1 MGKTKITKT
10 LLFVLTILLLSVFAI
25 QQHFQLFTFEP
36 LKGVFEST
44 PKPKLTFESY
54 CNINY
59 QTQVENRLRENFG
72 FREPL
77 IRSYNQFLYDCFL
90 TTYNEEVV
98 VGKDH
103 WFYYMQH
110 VNEYY
115 GTEMYRWYDSTE
127 EAIADFDREAKR
139 MWKLRGILKDYGIEF
154 LMFMA
159 PDKGF
164 LYPEHLPYRK
174 HDTTTVN
181 AREYYS
187 FKFDEY
193 GFPYIEMTKWFLEL
207 KEADTLP
214 YSLMPQGGAH
224 WGFSS
229 VLAADS
235 LFRFMGALNGQR
247 LPEMKI
253 GPLHESSEQIKY
265 GDRDLE
271 NTINLSHV
279 LTHDYDKLLDAEVTI
294 VKDSATIWP
303 RVLFVGNSFLWRMH
317 DFIPFD
323 DMFANSEYWFYNST
337 AHFGKGYAQKAS
349 VTELDVLQ
357 KLMDNDYVV
366 WFTDGNQM
374 YKTSYGFVESALMS
388 LCIDDN
394 LVRKTQNYVID
405 SLCRDSLTLLKIQ
418 NMDDAKQDS
427 YLWNTANQL
436 IKKDLEHYFPALSG
450 ETIPTARNPRINEV
464 LTIRKIKNDTKWMI
478 AMRCQSILQNLPL
491 DDILKA
497 EAQNV
502 MYDRPLMRD
511 TTKDISRETYVE
523 SLTND
528 MVEQIRN
535 KPVLMEQIQQKA
547 MENGKTIEE
556 QLRADARWIINDKI
570 QKGEIVWEE

>member
-1 MGKTKITKT
+1 
-10 LLFVLTILLLSVFAI
+10 
-25 QQHFQLFTFEP
+25 
-36 LKGVFEST
+36 
-44 PKPKLTFESY
+44 
-54 CNINY
+54 
-59 QTQVENRLRENFG
+59 
-72 FREPL
+72 
-77 IRSYNQFLYDCFL
+77 
-90 TTYNEEVV
+90 
-98 VGKDH
+98 
-103 WFYYMQH
+103 
-110 VNEYY
+110 
-115 GTEMYRWYDSTE
+115 
-127 EAIADFDREAKR
+127 
-139 MWKLRGILKDYGIEF
+139 
-154 LMFMA
+154 
-159 PDKGF
+159 
-164 LYPEHLPYRK
+164 
-174 HDTTTVN
+174 
-181 AREYYS
+181 
-187 FKFDEY
+187 
-193 GFPYIEMTKWFLEL
+193 
-207 KEADTLP
+207 
-214 YSLMPQGGAH
+214 
-224 WGFSS
+224 
-229 VLAADS
+229 
-235 LFRFMGALNGQR
+235 MGALNGQR

>member
-1 MGKTKITKT
+1 MRKTKIAKT
-10 LLFVLTILLLSVFAI
+10 LLFVLTMLLLSVSAI
-25 QQHFQLFTFEP
+25 QHHFQLFTFEP
-36 LKGVFEST
+36 LNGVFEST
-44 PKPKLTFESY
+44 PMPKLTFESY
-54 CNINY
+54 RTANY
-59 QTQVENRLRENFG
+59 QAQTEDYLRENFG

-77 IRSYNQFLYDCFL
+77 IRSYNQLLYDFFR

-103 WFYYMQH
+103 WFYYIQH

-115 GTEMYRWYDSTE
+115 GTEMYRWYKSTD
-127 EAIADFDREAKR
+127 EACANFDREALR
-139 MWKLRGILKDYGIEF
+139 MWKLRSILKEYGIEF

-187 FKFDEY
+187 AKFDEY
-193 GFPYIEMTKWFLEL
+193 SFPYIEMTRWFLEL

-224 WGFSS
+224 WDFSS

-235 LFRFMGALNGQR
+235 LFRFMGSLNGQR

-253 GPLHESSEQIKY
+253 GPLHESSEQIKF

-294 VKDSATIWP
+294 VRDSATIWP
-303 RVLFVGNSFLWRMH
+303 KVLFVGNSFLWRMH

-323 DMFANSEYWFYNST
+323 AMFASSEYWFYNST
-337 AHFGKGYAQKAS
+337 AHFGKGYGQTAS

-357 KLMDNDYVV
+357 KVMDNDYVV

-388 LCIDDN
+388 LCLDES
-394 LVRKTQNYVID
+394 RMQKTRNHLID
-405 SLCRDSLTLLKIQ
+405 SLHHDSLTLLKTQ
-418 NMDDAKQDS
+418 KMDEVQRNS
-427 YLWNTANQL
+427 FIWNHADQTL
-436 IKKDLEHYFPALSG
+436 KKNLEQYFPELSG
-450 ETIPTARNPRINEV
+450 DTIPSIRNPRINEV
-464 LTIRKIKNDTKWMI
+464 LTIKSIKNDPKWMI
-478 AMRCQSILQNLPL
+478 ALRCHAAATSISLNELL
-491 DDILKA
+491 IA

-502 MYDRPLMRD
+502 LNGKPLIRNN
-511 TTKDISRETYVE
+511 TESISRETYIE
-523 SLTND
+523 SLVND
-528 MVEQIRN
+528 MVEEIRHKPNLLTQIEE
-535 KPVLMEQIQQKA
+535 KAQK
-547 MENGKTIEE
+547 NGKSIEK
-556 QLRADARWIINDKI
+556 QLRDDARWIINDKI